1 VLVVGQLAVSVILL
15 VGALLLIR
23 AYQRLQ
29 QVDLGV
35 QSDRVLTFG
44 IVIPPAHQEDLVARR
59 TLDAID
65 ARLSATPGVESVGGM
80 SSLPLAGAGPLFAF
94 RIEDRP
100 DPRPGETPWNVRY
113 LTVMPHVFQTLRVP
127 LKRGRLLHEGDI
139 DGRPLVAVIN
149 EAAARLYWPGG
160 DPVGR
165 TIRFNPQET
174 NPSIQIVGVVGDV
187 RSLGPGVPAPPT
199 AYLPLGQS
207 GPPPATLGRIM
218 RFVVRTTGNP
228 ADMAASARAAVNAV
242 DAGLPLLDLR
252 PMIDVVS
259 AASGQ
264 PRFTTLVMSVFA
276 SAAFLL
282 AALGLYGI
290 LAYNV
295 EQRTREIGVR
305 VALGASRRD
314 VLRLVIGHG
323 MRLTLIGAMVGVPAA
338 MIVTR
343 LTGGMLPGI
352 TNADPV
358 IYAAVVLLLVASA
371 FLASYVPAR
380 RATKVDPLVALRSD

>member
-1 VLVVGQLAVSVILL
+1 
-15 VGALLLIR
+15 
-23 AYQRLQ
+23 
-29 QVDLGV
+29 
-35 QSDRVLTFG
+35 
-44 IVIPPAHQEDLVARR
+44 
-59 TLDAID
+59 
-65 ARLSATPGVESVGGM
+65 
-80 SSLPLAGAGPLFAF
+80 
-94 RIEDRP
+94 
-100 DPRPGETPWNVRY
+100 
-113 LTVMPHVFQTLRVP
+113 
-127 LKRGRLLHEGDI
+127 
-139 DGRPLVAVIN
+139 
-149 EAAARLYWPGG
+149 
-160 DPVGR
+160 
-165 TIRFNPQET
+165 
-174 NPSIQIVGVVGDV
+174 
-187 RSLGPGVPAPPT
+187 
-199 AYLPLGQS
+199 
-207 GPPPATLGRIM
+207 
-218 RFVVRTTGNP
+218 
-228 ADMAASARAAVNAV
+228 MAASARAAVNAV

-276 SAAFLL
+276 SGAFLL